1 MDGSSPP
8 SEKPTL
14 LERLSALLAPE
25 PEDRDELVAL
35 LRAAHERELLDAE
48 ALAIIEGTLQMPDM
62 RVRDIMV
69 PRARMG
75 VVHIEKS
82 IQAIAEFAV
91 KTGHSRFPVIDGDK
105 DDVLGILLAKDL
117 LRHFAGQPFELR
129 QMLRPAIFVPESE
142 PLNVLLKE
150 FLLNHKH
157 MAIVVD
163 EYGGVAGLVTIE
175 DVLEQIVG
183 EIEDEFDADEHSDN
197 IRADSDGSYHV
208 KGVTAIEDFNEAFGT
223 TLAIDD
229 VDTIGGYL
237 IYRLGRLPRR
247 GETVILDNLNLVA
260 HRVDGRRI
268 YTVRVKR
275 QKPESLFQ

>member
-75 VVHIEKS
+75 VVHIEKY

-129 QMLRPAIFVPESE
+129 QMLRPAIFVP
-142 PLNVLLKE
+142 
-150 FLLNHKH
+150 
-157 MAIVVD
+157 
-163 EYGGVAGLVTIE
+163 
-175 DVLEQIVG
+175 
-183 EIEDEFDADEHSDN
+183 
-197 IRADSDGSYHV
+197 
-208 KGVTAIEDFNEAFGT
+208 
-223 TLAIDD
+223 
-229 VDTIGGYL
+229 
-237 IYRLGRLPRR
+237 
-247 GETVILDNLNLVA
+247 
-260 HRVDGRRI
+260 
-268 YTVRVKR
+268 
-275 QKPESLFQ
+275 